1 MFLKV
6 GSNPAKRAAGFGGR
20 LNDASLCG
28 HPSRAQ
34 NRAHRL
40 RWNRTAS
47 VTTSTSGHRDWQ
59 VTVVGGRALVGEL
72 ADERTTSSAL
82 YNFSVDLQFNSQV
95 MVFWDGCRLLLPQS
109 KGPINVERPY
119 ASSKADGKKPKV
131 AWVSSDGAERTL
143 PEVLLLPPPRPY
155 LPDSN
160 STHPLVNLPSV
171 CGRPRPARA
180 ARPHPER
187 GLLLRGAR
195 LRFGRLRVR
204 LERGPRAT
212 GHCGGVGK
220 KLCGRS
226 SPCSC

>member
-1 MFLKV
+1 MAVQGKLQDKLAPPPARQAQGLTSLSAGAPRGRQQDVCVFLKV

-95 MVFWDGCRLLLPQS
+95 MVFWDGCRLLLTQS
-109 KGPINVERPY
+109 KGLLMLKDRTPQAKRT
-119 ASSKADGKKPKV
+119 GK
-131 AWVSSDGAERTL
+131 S
-143 PEVLLLPPPRPY
+143 PR
-155 LPDSN
+155 S
-160 STHPLVNLPSV
+160 
-171 CGRPRPARA
+171 
-180 ARPHPER
+180 R
-187 GLLLRGAR
+187 G
-195 LRFGRLRVR
+195 
-204 LERGPRAT
+204 
-212 GHCGGVGK
+212 
-220 KLCGRS
+220 
-226 SPCSC
+226 